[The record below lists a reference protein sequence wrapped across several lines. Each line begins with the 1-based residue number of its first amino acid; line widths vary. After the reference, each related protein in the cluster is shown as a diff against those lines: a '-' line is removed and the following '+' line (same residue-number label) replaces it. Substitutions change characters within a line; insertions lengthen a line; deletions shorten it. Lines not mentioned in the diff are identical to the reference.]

1 MDKEIVPPARA
12 SSCPLSPPQTV
23 SQWQGG
29 GNAPAQHVADPRSL
43 SSAQAASHNNAV

>member
-1 MDKEIVPPARA
+1 MDKENVPPARA

-29 GNAPAQHVADPRSL
+29 GSTPAQQLADSRSL
-43 SSAQAASHNNAV
+43 SSTQAASHSSAV